1 MKLAYLSYMQYLH
14 TREFLGEQCTHVN
27 TEANV
32 NNPYVLFCEQ
42 VRFKYIEMFYYV
54 LVLRALLIFRAF

>member
-1 MKLAYLSYMQYLH
+1 MQYLH